1 LTTLTIDPTQTFFHM
16 TAPLDQ
22 TFGNTDQL
30 LEAITDLLSRP
41 DSDRDDSQMFDVF
54 VIQPTGSRLS
64 TNDRCAISYWA
75 NRNERFVLYLGLDDQ
90 HWNIVPDGATWP
102 KVLIL
107 TEDMATPTMLLEAY
121 GFGTTMDPEEEDE

>member
-1 LTTLTIDPTQTFFHM
+1 VARPCARWNDECLRMINRLI
-16 TAPLDQ
+16 
-22 TFGNTDQL
+22 
-30 LEAITDLLSRP
+30 ELSLR
-41 DSDRDDSQMFDVF
+41 
-54 VIQPTGSRLS
+54 
-64 TNDRCAISYWA
+64 
-75 NRNERFVLYLGLDDQ
+75 NRFIVVVLYLGLDDQ